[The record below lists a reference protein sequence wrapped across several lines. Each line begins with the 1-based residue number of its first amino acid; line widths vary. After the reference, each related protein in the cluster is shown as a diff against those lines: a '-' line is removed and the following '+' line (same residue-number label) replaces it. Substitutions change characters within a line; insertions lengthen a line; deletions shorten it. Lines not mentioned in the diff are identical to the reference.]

1 MILHSVP
8 DCDCNMY
15 YAGLWYC
22 SVYQTVTAICA
33 MQDYDTAFC
42 TRLWLQYVLCGTV
55 ILQCVPDCDCCMC
68 YAGLWYCSLCRT
80 MKLPSVPDCDCNMY
94 YARLWNCI
102 LYQTVTAIYVM
113 QDCDTAVCT
122 CTAIHIYCTLCRD
135 LILQSVRNFAVCVEL
150 WYGSLCR
157 TVPRQRGEKT
167 FFFFA
172 VVVSVLETGALIPRR
187 WSLRSYGQPRP
198 RPVSTAPLPQQG
210 RGRRCPRIG
219 RLAFEA
225 IPAGLPSRFD
235 CYQCYLFYF
244 NMSRRHRQWACFL
257 LTSVFTKSRSDW
269 LTDWLNFYYTRIE
282 VKAQTPFGQ
291 PVLDTNYKH
300 LKWYAF
306 GQNQRW

>member
-1 MILHSVP
+1 M
-8 DCDCNMY
+8 
-15 YAGLWYC
+15 
-22 SVYQTVTAICA
+22 
-33 MQDYDTAFC
+33 
-42 TRLWLQYVLCGTV
+42 
-55 ILQCVPDCDCCMC
+55 
-68 YAGLWYCSLCRT
+68 
-80 MKLPSVPDCDCNMY
+80 
-94 YARLWNCI
+94 
-102 LYQTVTAIYVM
+102 TAIYVM

-198 RPVSTAPLPQQG
+198 RPVSTAPQPQQG

-225 IPAGLPSRFD
+225 IPARLPSRFD
-235 CYQCYLFYF
+235 CYQCYLLYF
-244 NMSRRHRQWACFL
+244 NMSRRHRQ
-257 LTSVFTKSRSDW
+257 
-269 LTDWLNFYYTRIE
+269 
-282 VKAQTPFGQ
+282 
-291 PVLDTNYKH
+291 
-300 LKWYAF
+300 
-306 GQNQRW
+306 